1 MHISWNNNLIQIS
14 IFTLQT
20 PHYFVVESSTIQI
33 DMSQSPQRMMKTYQ
47 AQFYIT
53 GTVIKCSQRKK
64 VIQQY
69 NVEELIRLMPSNFA
83 CSSRAINRIE
93 E

>member
-64 VIQQY
+64 VIQQ
-69 NVEELIRLMPSNFA
+69 
-83 CSSRAINRIE
+83 
-93 E
+93 